1 MNVSKLFSIVTP
13 LTLAS
18 LMGLIMIG
26 TGIVNTGRENNV
38 LQYFFG
44 VPFMVGPLILHFL
57 IRIVCLKN
65 NVIIWVVEGLLLIV
79 GYMAFLRM

>member
-65 NVIIWVVEGLLLIV
+65 NVIIWVVEGLLVIV

>member
-1 MNVSKLFSIVTP
+1 MNISKLFSIVTP

-65 NVIIWVVEGLLLIV
+65 NVIIWVVEGLLVIV